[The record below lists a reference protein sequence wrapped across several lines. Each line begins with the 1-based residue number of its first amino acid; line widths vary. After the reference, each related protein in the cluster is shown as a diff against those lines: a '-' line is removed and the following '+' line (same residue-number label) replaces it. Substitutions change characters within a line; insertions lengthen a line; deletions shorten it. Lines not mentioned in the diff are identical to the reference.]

1 MRIGGKL
8 IFYTERSI
16 VPEEKSDAEIR
27 LLLLQ
32 IAEVEK
38 MHPPFSVISKANK
51 KDIMRDTRGLSFFI
65 SENKKW
71 FAS

>member
-32 IAEVEK
+32 FAEVEK
-38 MHPPFSVISKANK
+38 MHPPFIRLTNGAS
-51 KDIMRDTRGLSFFI
+51 SFG
-65 SENKKW
+65 
-71 FAS
+71 